1 MTLFEDTT
9 PWEAPNRQQ
18 NHEDGAP
25 RQVEATQGVAQVVVT
40 ALLVALSFAA
50 GWFGYGVVNRT
61 AVAQDPNE
69 RLILQ
74 AWSYIDQQYVITGA
88 IDHKKMAYAAIDAMV
103 KTLNDTAHS
112 RFETPEQIANDQNQL
127 HNQPTVGIG
136 VLLRGGGDKPW
147 RIEAVIPSSPASKSN
162 VLAGDLLVAVNGV
175 AVQGKSFSDLHDLI
189 TGSANTTVMLTLIRP
204 SVSPTATFDVAVTRA
219 AYTSPTVESFVVPG
233 TQIADILLLDF
244 SDNAHDELHKALKAA
259 IDQHV
264 TGIILDLRNNGGGF
278 LSQAVSVA
286 SEFIPAGKGK
296 NVMITRDRNGQKP
309 YAVESGGLATT
320 IPMVVLVNEGT
331 ASASEIVTGA
341 IKVNRPEVHVIGEKT
356 AGTGT
361 ILETIYLADG
371 SALVLGTSEWLLPNG
386 QSIYHQGFQPDQ
398 PVTLSDSVVLLTPI
412 VAQEQN
418 FTLQQIKAA
427 GDTQFVQAL
436 QDLAPQG

>member
-1 MTLFEDTT
+1 MTLFQDTT
-9 PWEAPNRQQ
+9 PWEVPNRQQ
-18 NHEDGAP
+18 GQEDGAS
-25 RQVEATQGVAQVVVT
+25 RRAGATQGVAQVVVT

-50 GWFGYGVVNRT
+50 GWFGYGAVNRT

-112 RFETPEQIANDQNQL
+112 RFETPEELASEQNHL
-127 HNQPTVGIG
+127 HNHPTVGIG

-147 RIEAVIPSSPASKSN
+147 RIEAVIPGSPASKSN
-162 VLAGDLLVAVNGV
+162 VRAGDLLMAVNGV
-175 AVQGKSFSDLHDLI
+175 AAQSKSFSDLHDLI
-189 TGSANTTVMLTLIRP
+189 TGSANTSVILTLIRP
-204 SVSPTATFDVAVTRA
+204 SVSPTAAFDVAITRA
-219 AYTSPTVESFVVPG
+219 AYTAPTVESFIVPG

-244 SDNAHDELHKALKAA
+244 SDKAHDELHKALKAA
-259 IDQHV
+259 LDQHV
-264 TGIILDLRNNGGGF
+264 TGVILDLRNNGGGF
-278 LSQAVSVA
+278 LEQAVSVA

-309 YAVESGGLATT
+309 YTVESGGLA
-320 IPMVVLVNEGT
+320 PNVPLAVLVNQGT

-341 IKVNRPEVHVIGEKT
+341 IKVNRPEVHVVGEKT

-361 ILETIYLADG
+361 ILQTIYLADG

-398 PVTLSDSVVLLTPI
+398 PVTLSDDATLLTPI
-412 VAQEQN
+412 VVQEQS
-418 FTLQQIKAA
+418 FTLQQIKAS
-427 GDTQFVQAL
+427 GDTQFLQAL
-436 QDLAPQG
+436 QDLTPQG